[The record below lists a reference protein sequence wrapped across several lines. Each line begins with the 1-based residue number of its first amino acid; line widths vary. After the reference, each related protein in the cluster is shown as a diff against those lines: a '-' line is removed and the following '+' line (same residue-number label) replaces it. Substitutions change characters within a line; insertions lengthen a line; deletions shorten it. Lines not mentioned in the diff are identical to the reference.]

1 MTLSKSSAKD
11 DVIASWQFP
20 DFKRSGSTEVDI
32 STVKTMRA
40 GDLEKLQQQAIE
52 EASRKGYDEG
62 FAQGLQDAQEKTNN
76 TVEQFKSLMD
86 ALQNPFEE
94 FDERVENEMASLS
107 IQIARQLVRRE
118 IKADSGQVVAVVKEA
133 LATLPSSSQ
142 NIQLLLHPDDASLVT
157 SALSL
162 GDADEN
168 RWQVV
173 SDPVI
178 TRGGCRVVSDAS
190 VIDATIENRLAV
202 IIAQALGDERVAT

>member
-1 MTLSKSSAKD
+1 MSKPSTKD
-11 DVIASWQFP
+11 EVIASWQFP

-32 STVKTMRA
+32 STVKAMTA
-40 GDLEKLQQQAIE
+40 GDLEKLQQQAIT
-52 EASRKGYDEG
+52 EASKKGYGEG
-62 FAQGLQDAQEKTNN
+62 FAQGLQDANAKTSE
-76 TVEQFKSLMD
+76 TVERLKSMMD
-86 ALQNPFEE
+86 ALQSPFEE
-94 FDERVENEMASLS
+94 LDERVEHEMASLS

-162 GDADEN
+162 GDADES

-173 SDPVI
+173 ADPVI
-178 TRGGCRVVSDAS
+178 TRGGC
-190 VIDATIENRLAV
+190 
-202 IIAQALGDERVAT
+202 

>member
-1 MTLSKSSAKD
+1 
-11 DVIASWQFP
+11 
-20 DFKRSGSTEVDI
+20 
-32 STVKTMRA
+32 MRW
-40 GDLEKLQQQAIE
+40 
-52 EASRKGYDEG
+52 
-62 FAQGLQDAQEKTNN
+62 
-76 TVEQFKSLMD
+76 
-86 ALQNPFEE
+86 
-94 FDERVENEMASLS
+94 
-107 IQIARQLVRRE
+107 
-118 IKADSGQVVAVVKEA
+118 
-133 LATLPSSSQ
+133 
-142 NIQLLLHPDDASLVT
+142 PDDASLVT

>member
-32 STVKTMRA
+32 STVKTMTA

>member
-32 STVKTMRA
+32 STVKTMTA

-168 RWQVV
+168 R
-173 SDPVI
+173 
-178 TRGGCRVVSDAS
+178 
-190 VIDATIENRLAV
+190 
-202 IIAQALGDERVAT
+202 